1 MLASHATPA
10 SAPAHPLSVSPKP
23 NSTGSQPHG
32 FAYSRLIPAESFSFL
47 GSPLNIGVWPMRQL
61 HLGCCNHAVRPLLRT
76 SQAPTRSLHEN
87 GQPDQENNEFGLTA
101 RARFGENRFQLHAG
115 GADADIMLFS
125 DILDRLPTGEPHCQ
139 PSFRFRQTKD
149 LLQ

>member
-1 MLASHATPA
+1 MLRPTSEFATGPRG
-10 SAPAHPLSVSPKP
+10 PPPPQSVPS
-23 NSTGSQPHG
+23 
-32 FAYSRLIPAESFSFL
+32 
-47 GSPLNIGVWPMRQL
+47 
-61 HLGCCNHAVRPLLRT
+61 
-76 SQAPTRSLHEN
+76 PTRLHEN

-149 LLQ
+149 LLQDSRLGLEALIKV